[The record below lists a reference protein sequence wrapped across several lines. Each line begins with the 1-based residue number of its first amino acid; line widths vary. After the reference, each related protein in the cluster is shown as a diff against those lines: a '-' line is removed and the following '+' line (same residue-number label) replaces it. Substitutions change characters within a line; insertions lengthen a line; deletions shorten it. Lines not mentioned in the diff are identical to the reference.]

1 MMRLAVIPERAAQGA
16 QLKPQHA
23 GPASAACVE
32 ALDFSVAS
40 HAMGD
45 AKDVGRRDPVAALHG
60 GVANG
65 EKPIC
70 SIIVK
75 SITMQDK
82 TSVNLIEYN
91 ASTRDGARWPRQE
104 NHVIAVADGRVH
116 AGSAGA
122 ERNGRALQEKRYD
135 DFRGFDHVD
144 DGFRMEKV

>member
-75 SITMQDK
+75 SITVQDK

-91 ASTRDGARWPRQE
+91 ASTRDGAGRSGQDG
-104 NHVIAVADGRVH
+104 HDFTVADGRMH
-116 AGSAGA
+116 AGPAGT
-122 ERNGRALQEKRYD
+122 EGDGRALPEQRGD
-135 DFRGFDHVD
+135 DFRGFRH
-144 DGFRMEKV
+144 DGGGFGWKR